1 MNSAKILVV
10 DDERIICAGCEKI
23 LGEAGYQVKTTL
35 SARKALEMLK
45 EEPFDIVIT
54 DIKMPELS
62 GIELLEIIRKEY
74 PEITVIVITG
84 YSTVETAVE
93 AMKLGAFDYLP
104 KPFTSDQVI
113 LVIKRAVERKNL
125 LAETLRGKK
134 EISKAQQIINSL
146 PVGIIVVDKDK
157 QIVDFNSTFSKML
170 SLDSKSVTL
179 KGKPLSSLQ
188 DEWLTQLFDLQA
200 PVDKKIYLPDRNL
213 NIHIIIFPLKEEE
226 QWVGMLVDISRIE
239 KQREEIVKLKKELLE
254 KSQDVINKQMR
265 VAQEIAGLLGE
276 TTAET
281 KTTLLKLI
289 ELAKKEEGM

>member
-35 SARKALEMLK
+35 SARKALDILK

-104 KPFTSDQVI
+104 RPFTSDQVI
-113 LVIKRAVERKNL
+113 LVIKKAVERKNL

-146 PVGIIVVDKDK
+146 PMGIIVVDKDK
-157 QIVDFNSTFSKML
+157 QIVDVNSTLAKIL
-170 SLDSKSVTL
+170 SLDIKGVTI
-179 KGKPLSSLQ
+179 KGKHLSSLQ
-188 DEWLTQLFDLQA
+188 EEWLTQLFDLQV
-200 PVDKKIYLPDRNL
+200 PVDKKIYLPERNL

-226 QWVGMLVDISRIE
+226 QWVAMLVDISRIE
-239 KQREEIVKLKKELLE
+239 QQREEIAKIKKELLE
-254 KSQDVINKQMR
+254 KSQEVINKQMR

>member
-10 DDERIICAGCEKI
+10 DDEKVICAGCEKI
-23 LGEAGYQVKTTL
+23 LTEEGYQVKTTL
-35 SARKALEMLK
+35 SARKALDILND
-45 EEPFDIVIT
+45 EPFDIVIT
-54 DIKMPELS
+54 DIKMPEMS
-62 GIELLEIIRKEY
+62 GIELLEIIRKDY

-104 KPFTSDQVI
+104 KPFTSDQVT
-113 LVIKRAVERKNL
+113 LVIKRAIERKNL

-134 EISKAQQIINSL
+134 EISKAQQIIDSL

-157 QIVDFNSTFSKML
+157 QIVDINSTFTKML
-170 SLDSKSVTL
+170 SLDSKRSAL
-179 KGKPLSSLQ
+179 KDKPLSSLQ
-188 DEWLTQLFDLQA
+188 DDWLTGLFDLQDS
-200 PVDKKIYLPDRNL
+200 VDKKIYLPERNL
-213 NIHIIIFPLKEEE
+213 NIHTITFPLKEEE

-239 KQREEIVKLKKELLE
+239 QQREEIVKLKKELLE
-254 KSQDVINKQMR
+254 KSQEVINKQMR

-281 KTTLLKLI
+281 KTILLKLI

>member
-45 EEPFDIVIT
+45 EESFDIVIT

-62 GIELLEIIRKEY
+62 GIELLEIVRKEY

-113 LVIKRAVERKNL
+113 LVIKKAIERKNL
-125 LAETLRGKK
+125 IAETLRGKK

-146 PVGIIVVDKDK
+146 PTGIIVVDKDR

-170 SLDSKSVTL
+170 SLDSKSVVL

-188 DEWLTQLFDLQA
+188 DEWLTQLFDLQS
-200 PVDKKIYLPDRNL
+200 PVDKKIYLPERNL

>member
-10 DDERIICAGCEKI
+10 DDEKIICAGCEKI

-35 SARKALEMLK
+35 SARKALDILK

-113 LVIKRAVERKNL
+113 LVIKKAVERKNL
-125 LAETLRGKK
+125 IAETLRGKK

-146 PVGIIVVDKDK
+146 PTGIIVVDKDK

-188 DEWLTQLFDLQA
+188 DEWLTQLFDLQS

>member
-62 GIELLEIIRKEY
+62 GIELLEIIRKEN

-104 KPFTSDQVI
+104 KPFTSDQVT

-134 EISKAQQIINSL
+134 EISKAQQIIDSL
-146 PVGIIVVDKDK
+146 PMGIIVVDKDK

-188 DEWLTQLFDLQA
+188 DEWLTQPFDRQA

-226 QWVGMLVDISRIE
+226 QWVAMLVDISRIE
-239 KQREEIVKLKKELLE
+239 QQREEIVKLKKELLE
-254 KSQDVINKQMR
+254 KSQEVINKQMR

>member
-45 EEPFDIVIT
+45 EESFDIVIT

-62 GIELLEIIRKEY
+62 GIELLEIVRKEY

-113 LVIKRAVERKNL
+113 LVIKKAIERKNL
-125 LAETLRGKK
+125 IAETLRGKK

-146 PVGIIVVDKDK
+146 PTGIIVVDKDR

-170 SLDSKSVTL
+170 SLDRKSVVL

-188 DEWLTQLFDLQA
+188 DEWLTQLFDLQS
-200 PVDKKIYLPDRNL
+200 PVDKKIYLPERNL

>member
-104 KPFTSDQVI
+104 KPFTSDQVT
-113 LVIKRAVERKNL
+113 LVIKKAVERKNL

-134 EISKAQQIINSL
+134 EISKAQQIIDSL
-146 PVGIIVVDKDK
+146 PMGIIVVDKDK

-188 DEWLTQLFDLQA
+188 DEWLTQPFDRQT

-226 QWVGMLVDISRIE
+226 QWVAMLVDISRIE
-239 KQREEIVKLKKELLE
+239 QQREEIVKLKKELLE
-254 KSQDVINKQMR
+254 KSQEVINKQMR

>member
-1 MNSAKILVV
+1 MNSARILVV
-10 DDERIICAGCEKI
+10 DDERIVCAGCKKI
-23 LGEAGYQVKTTL
+23 LDEAGYQVKTSL
-35 SARKALEMLK
+35 SARNALDMLN

-104 KPFTSDQVI
+104 KPFTSDRVI
-113 LVIKRAVERKNL
+113 LVIKKAVERKNL
-125 LAETLRGKK
+125 LAETIRGKK
-134 EISKAQQIINSL
+134 EISKAQQIMDSL
-146 PVGIIVVDKDK
+146 PVGIVVVNKDK
-157 QIVDFNSTFSKML
+157 QIVDVNSTFAKIV
-170 SLDSKSVTL
+170 SVEDKGVSL

-188 DEWLTQLFDLQA
+188 DKWLIQLFDRHD
-200 PVDKKIYLPDRNL
+200 PVDEKRYLPERNL
-213 NIHIIIFPLKEEE
+213 NIHIITFPLKEEE
-226 QWVGMLVDISRIE
+226 QWVAMLVDISRIE
-239 KQREEIVKLKKELLE
+239 QQREEIVKLKKELLE

-281 KTTLLKLI
+281 KTILLELI
-289 ELAKKEEGM
+289 KLAKKEEGL

>member
-104 KPFTSDQVI
+104 KPFTSDQVT

-134 EISKAQQIINSL
+134 R
-146 PVGIIVVDKDK
+146 
-157 QIVDFNSTFSKML
+157 DFQSPT
-170 SLDSKSVTL
+170 D
-179 KGKPLSSLQ
+179 
-188 DEWLTQLFDLQA
+188 
-200 PVDKKIYLPDRNL
+200 
-213 NIHIIIFPLKEEE
+213 H
-226 QWVGMLVDISRIE
+226 
-239 KQREEIVKLKKELLE
+239 
-254 KSQDVINKQMR
+254 
-265 VAQEIAGLLGE
+265 
-276 TTAET
+276 
-281 KTTLLKLI
+281 
-289 ELAKKEEGM
+289 

>member
-1 MNSAKILVV
+1 MNTAKILVV
-10 DDERIICAGCEKI
+10 DDERIVCAGCKKI
-23 LGEAGYQVKTTL
+23 LDEAGYQVKTTL
-35 SARKALEMLK
+35 SAKNALEMLK

-62 GIELLEIIRKEY
+62 GIELLEIIRRDH

-104 KPFTSDQVI
+104 KPFTSDQVT
-113 LVIKRAVERKNL
+113 LVIKKAIERKDL
-125 LAETLRGKK
+125 VAEAIKGKK
-134 EISKAQQIINSL
+134 GISKAQQIMDSL
-146 PVGIIVVDKDK
+146 PVGIVVVNKDK
-157 QIVDFNSTFSKML
+157 AMVDANSAFAKIL
-170 SLDSKSVTL
+170 SLDGESAAL

-188 DEWLTQLFDLQA
+188 DKWLIQLFDSESS
-200 PVDKKIYLPDRNL
+200 VDKTMSVPERNL
-213 NIHIIIFPLKEEE
+213 NIHIIIFPLRDEE

-239 KQREEIVKLKKELLE
+239 QQREEIAKLKKELLE
-254 KSQDVINKQMR
+254 KSQEVINKQMR

-281 KTTLLKLI
+281 KTILLKLI
-289 ELAKKEEGM
+289 ELAKKEEGL

>member
-10 DDERIICAGCEKI
+10 DDERIVCAGCEKI
-23 LGEAGYQVKTTL
+23 LDEAGYRVKTTL
-35 SARKALEMLK
+35 SARKALDMLK

-62 GIELLEIIRKEY
+62 GIELLEIIRNEH

-104 KPFTSDQVI
+104 KPFTSDQVT
-113 LVIKRAVERKNL
+113 LVVKRAVERKHL
-125 LAETLRGKK
+125 VAETIRGKK
-134 EISKAQQIINSL
+134 EISKAQQIMDSL

-157 QIVDFNSTFSKML
+157 QIVDVNSTFSKML

-188 DEWLTQLFDLQA
+188 DEWLDQLFDRQD
-200 PVDKKIYLPDRNL
+200 PVDKKMYLPERNL
-213 NIHIIIFPLKEEE
+213 NIHVIIFPLREEE
-226 QWVGMLVDISRIE
+226 QWVAMLVDISRIE
-239 KQREEIVKLKKELLE
+239 QQREEIVKLKKELLE
-254 KSQDVINKQMR
+254 KSQEVINKQMR